1 MNNQRVTYAELNL
14 VKDSKKQQ
22 MKPKGPKSSISVTEQ
37 EITYAE
43 LNLHNASQDLQG
55 NDKKDHCKVFLS
67 FSVDLPPPPGKLIA
81 GILGITCLVLLSAV
95 VTTTVTPTIAIMEQ
109 SNLSWITRNQKVYYC
124 HRCPEEWLTY
134 SNNCY
139 YISIERKAWN
149 ESLMA
154 CASKNSNLLYI
165 DNEEEMNF
173 LISLS
178 VFSWIALS
186 HRTSNNSWVWSNGST
201 FSSKLFPVSL
211 ERDNNCA
218 YFNYQ
223 KNTLSSASCLE
234 IKIYVCKHQAI

>member
-55 NDKKDHCKVFLS
+55 NDKKDHCK
-67 FSVDLPPPPGKLIA
+67 DLPPPPGKLIA
-81 GILGITCLVLLSAV
+81 GILGIICLVLLSAV
-95 VTTTVTPTIAIMEQ
+95 VTMTVTPPIVIMEQ
-109 SNLSWITRNQKVYYC
+109 SNLSWITRNQKAYRC

>member
-55 NDKKDHCKVFLS
+55 NDKKDHCK
-67 FSVDLPPPPGKLIA
+67 DLPPPPGKLIA
-81 GILGITCLVLLSAV
+81 GILGIICLVLLSAV
-95 VTTTVTPTIAIMEQ
+95 VTMTVTPPY
-109 SNLSWITRNQKVYYC
+109 RC